1 MSARIYRPAPS
12 ATQSGPGAVKPWK
25 LDYDPETPRAID
37 TLMGWTS
44 STDMK
49 QQIRLRFDTKEEAI
63 AYAERNSLPYRVEEP
78 RENLVRILPG
88 SPILLIPLRATD
100 CIFSKVESGLQ
111 LHHSYR
117 DCK

>member
-25 LDYDPETPRAID
+25 LDYDPEAPRAID
-37 TLMGWTS
+37 SLMGWTS

-63 AYAERNSLPYRVEEP
+63 AYAERTNLPYRVEEP
-78 RENLVRILPG
+78 RENLAARRKTTYSDNFKTSRV
-88 SPILLIPLRATD
+88 
-100 CIFSKVESGLQ
+100 GLWT
-111 LHHSYR
+111 H
-117 DCK
+117 